1 MILFSSCLFLFLLAI
16 AFQHNPPQEINYF
29 IGFRTRKSMK
39 NQKNWEIAQV
49 AFAHQLKVISGYTAL
64 CSILLCI
71 VDIVLILC
79 IVDIVLIVLDND
91 VLFVASMVTQAIVL
105 IGILLTVY
113 LKVNKKL
120 DT

>member
-29 IGFRTRKSMK
+29 IGFRTKKSMK

-64 CSILLCI
+64 CSIL
-71 VDIVLILC
+71 LC

>member
-1 MILFSSCLFLFLLAI
+1 MILFSSCLFLLLLAI

-71 VDIVLILC
+71 VDIVLI
-79 IVDIVLIVLDND
+79 VLDND

-105 IGILLTVY
+105 IGILLAVY

>member
-29 IGFRTRKSMK
+29 IGFRTKKSMK

-49 AFAHQLKVISGYTAL
+49 AFAHQMKVISGYTAL

-71 VDIVLILC
+71 L
-79 IVDIVLIVLDND
+79 DIVLIVLDND

-105 IGILLTVY
+105 IGILLAVY

>member
-1 MILFSSCLFLFLLAI
+1 MILFSSCLFLFLLTI

-29 IGFRTRKSMK
+29 IVFRTRKSMK

-71 VDIVLILC
+71 VDIVLI
-79 IVDIVLIVLDND
+79 VLDND

-105 IGILLTVY
+105 IGILLAVY

>member
-71 VDIVLILC
+71 L
-79 IVDIVLIVLDND
+79 DIVLIVLDND

-105 IGILLTVY
+105 IGILLAVY

>member
-71 VDIVLILC
+71 L
-79 IVDIVLIVLDND
+79 DIVLIVLDND

>member
-71 VDIVLILC
+71 VDIVLIL
-79 IVDIVLIVLDND
+79 LDND

-105 IGILLTVY
+105 IGILLAVY

-120 DT
+120 DI

>member
-29 IGFRTRKSMK
+29 IGFRTKKSMK

-49 AFAHQLKVISGYTAL
+49 AFAHQMKVISGYTAL
-64 CSILLCI
+64 CSIL
-71 VDIVLILC
+71 LC

>member
-16 AFQHNPPQEINYF
+16 TFQHNPPQEINYF

-71 VDIVLILC
+71 VDIVLI
-79 IVDIVLIVLDND
+79 VLDND

-105 IGILLTVY
+105 IGILLAVY

>member
-29 IGFRTRKSMK
+29 IVFRTRKSMK

-71 VDIVLILC
+71 VDIVLI
-79 IVDIVLIVLDND
+79 VLDND

-105 IGILLTVY
+105 IGILLAVY

>member
-16 AFQHNPPQEINYF
+16 AFQHNLPQEINYF

-71 VDIVLILC
+71 VDIVLI
-79 IVDIVLIVLDND
+79 VLDND

-105 IGILLTVY
+105 IGILLAVY

>member
-1 MILFSSCLFLFLLAI
+1 MILFLSCLFLFLLAI

-71 VDIVLILC
+71 VDIVLI
-79 IVDIVLIVLDND
+79 VLDND

>member
-1 MILFSSCLFLFLLAI
+1 MILFSSCFFLFLLAI

-49 AFAHQLKVISGYTAL
+49 AFAHQMKVISGYTSL

-71 VDIVLILC
+71 VDIVLI
-79 IVDIVLIVLDND
+79 VLNND

-105 IGILLTVY
+105 IGILLAVY

>member
-16 AFQHNPPQEINYF
+16 AYQHNPPQEINYF

-71 VDIVLILC
+71 VDIVLI
-79 IVDIVLIVLDND
+79 VLDND

-105 IGILLTVY
+105 IGILLAVY

>member
-49 AFAHQLKVISGYTAL
+49 AFAHQLKVISSYTAL

-71 VDIVLILC
+71 L
-79 IVDIVLIVLDND
+79 DIVLIVLDND

-105 IGILLTVY
+105 IGILLAVY

>member
-1 MILFSSCLFLFLLAI
+1 MILFSSCLFLFLLAT

-71 VDIVLILC
+71 VDIVLI
-79 IVDIVLIVLDND
+79 VLDND

-105 IGILLTVY
+105 IGILLAVY

>member
-71 VDIVLILC
+71 L
-79 IVDIVLIVLDND
+79 DIVLIVLDND
-91 VLFVASMVTQAIVL
+91 VLFVASMVIQAIVL
-105 IGILLTVY
+105 IGILLAVY

>member
-39 NQKNWEIAQV
+39 NQKNWEIDQV

-64 CSILLCI
+64 CSIL
-71 VDIVLILC
+71 LC